1 VYSPARVAATAA
13 SPDEQDAVFIS
24 YLLGSRDR
32 VLIGAGLVAPR
43 AAALLA
49 ALGHAPGL
57 AVNQSLGWLDVEAA
71 ATRPPR
77 PGMDLRDAGGAEA
90 LIRDYEAYD
99 DVRRL
104 STLFVIGGLEI
115 DRRGASNLLGTRVDG
130 RWVRRGPG
138 AIGTTSMAVI
148 AERTVLYSRR
158 HTPQI
163 FVERCSVVSAP
174 GHDPGDPTA
183 PAGPDLCIS
192 PAGVFDF
199 PAPDRQMRL
208 LHSREGWP
216 AERVA
221 AETGFP
227 VAGLGTATPMP
238 QPSAEDLAL
247 LRERVD
253 RDGVLR

>member
-1 VYSPARVAATAA
+1 VTATPA
-13 SPDEQDAVFIS
+13 SPDEQDAFFIS
-24 YLLGSRDR
+24 RLLGNRDR

-43 AAALLA
+43 AAALFA
-49 ALGHAPGL
+49 ALSHAPEL
-57 AVNQSLGWLDVEAA
+57 AVNQSLGWLDVGALAEA
-71 ATRPPR
+71 RPPR
-77 PGMDLRDAGGAEA
+77 PGMDLRDAAGAEA
-90 LIRDYEAYD
+90 LIADYEAYD

-115 DRRGASNLLGTRVDG
+115 DRSGASNLLGTRSGG

-158 HTPQI
+158 HTPEI
-163 FVERCSVVSAP
+163 FVERCSVISAP
-174 GHDPGDPTA
+174 GHDPDDPTA
-183 PAGPDLCIS
+183 PAGPILCIS

-199 PAPDRQMRL
+199 PAPERRMRL

-221 AETGFP
+221 AATGFELS
-227 VAGLGTATPMP
+227 GFDSATPMP
-238 QPSAEDLAL
+238 APTDEELTL
-247 LRERVD
+247 LRTRVD
-253 RDGVLR
+253 PEGVLR